1 MTMTINVTPA
11 EMLAI
16 CNALTAS
23 GNQALSARLAEDAEM
38 GEPKTGFDEAI
49 EQALARRSR
58 ETADRIRAERR
69 IARALVKACL
79 DRGYMISVY
88 DSEDW
93 VVRRSDDKAAIM
105 LALFSTDEDGIHL
118 RSPTG
123 DKLGWFQLIYGNS
136 GYDVVSDHADNE
148 ICNAIWDE
156 VISPLADKIEGE
168 M

>member
-1 MTMTINVTPA
+1 M
-11 EMLAI
+11 
-16 CNALTAS
+16 
-23 GNQALSARLAEDAEM
+23 
-38 GEPKTGFDEAI
+38 
-49 EQALARRSR
+49 ARRSR

-79 DRGYMISVY
+79 DRGYLISVY